1 MEARHPTE
9 RRWAAPPAGPHRC
22 RRNCRRGRG
31 FRVAAGAGS
40 RGGRKTLWSQH
51 PTGGTARPG
60 QDLAGPPRVAPWST
74 PQPPTRWVVRAD
86 PTAELR
92 RIAMLDWAHPGCG
105 PATAGVGAA
114 LRIGRERPR
123 IPHRSPVVGASPAPP
138 VVPAA
143 LRRAR
148 RCRGDRPRSEGSPAA
163 QGEGRGQ
170 SQSDPISVYV
180 VYRH

>member
-9 RRWAAPPAGPHRC
+9 ANSAAPPAGPHRC
-22 RRNCRRGRG
+22 HRNCRRRRG
-31 FRVAAGAGS
+31 FRATAGAES
-40 RGGRKTLWSQH
+40 RGGRKTSWSQH
-51 PTGGTARPG
+51 PTDGTARPG
-60 QDLAGPPRVAPWST
+60 QILAGPPRVAPRLT
-74 PQPPTRWVVRAD
+74 PQPQTRWIVRAD
-86 PTAELR
+86 PTAEPR

-105 PATAGVGAA
+105 PATAGAVAA

-138 VVPAA
+138 AA
-143 LRRAR
+143 LRRAH
-148 RCRGDRPRSEGSPAA
+148 RCRGCRPRSKGSPSA